1 MDCLRPMPDNLEY
14 YENVP
19 PQELQKLSINAGL
32 ETCPDLEM
40 IHPLIDNAKKI
51 LEIGGGYGR
60 TIDFLI
66 KNNFKGLVDIIEPT
80 DNFHAFLQNK
90 YPHQFN
96 IFKELIQDFTPP
108 SQYDLILWLW
118 SNVVEFSP
126 LMLKKIFKKLCLAL
140 EKNGVLVIE
149 TMREHIDPVG
159 LEYKTAKT
167 SLTRLQHGTLKSFNY
182 TKNNIITLAQK
193 SGLKILE
200 IQDYALSSGRL
211 RTLMLLT
218 QAHTPI

>member
-1 MDCLRPMPDNLEY
+1 MDVLPRALHNLQY
-14 YENVP
+14 YECVP
-19 PQELQKLSINAGL
+19 PRELQQLSINAGL

-60 TIDFLI
+60 AIDFLI
-66 KNNFKGLVDIIEPT
+66 QNHFKGVVDIIEPT
-80 DNFHAFLQNK
+80 NNFYGFLQNK
-90 YPHQFN
+90 YPHRFN
-96 IFKELIQDFTPP
+96 IFKELIQEFTPT

-126 LMLKKIFKKLCLAL
+126 AMLKKIFKKLSLAL
-140 EKNGVLVIE
+140 NKNGILVIE
-149 TMREHIDPVG
+149 TIREHVDPVG
-159 LEYKTAKT
+159 LEQKTEKTAFLT
-167 SLTRLQHGTLKSFNY
+167 LQYGSLKIFNHS
-182 TKNNIITLAQK
+182 KNDLITLAQK
-193 SGLKILE
+193 SGLRIME
-200 IQDYALSSGRL
+200 IKDYELNSGRL

>member
-1 MDCLRPMPDNLEY
+1 MDVLPRALHNLQY
-14 YENVP
+14 YECVP
-19 PQELQKLSINAGL
+19 PEELQQLSINAGL

-60 TIDFLI
+60 AIDFLI
-66 KNNFKGLVDIIEPT
+66 QNHFKGVVDIIEPT
-80 DNFHAFLQNK
+80 DNFYDFLQNK
-90 YPHQFN
+90 YPHRFN
-96 IFKELIQDFTPP
+96 IFKELIQEFTPT

-118 SNVVEFSP
+118 SSVIEFSP
-126 LMLKKIFKKLCLAL
+126 LVLKKVLKKLCLAL
-140 EKNGVLVIE
+140 EKNGILVIE

-167 SLTRLQHGTLKSFNY
+167 SLTRLQHGTLKSFNHS
-182 TKNNIITLAQK
+182 KKDIITLAQK
-193 SGLKILE
+193 SGLRIME
-200 IQDYALSSGRL
+200 IKDYELNSGRL